1 MINKIFKNK
10 KNIILT
16 IIGLLILFLI
26 FIILFYTLSLTP
38 VNRKSNKDVLF
49 LVNDGDATSTVINN
63 LKEEKLIKNKFTA
76 KVYVRLHHYSAQKGT
91 YKLSQKMSAK
101 SIFKAINDGKTEK
114 EDITVT
120 FVEGKRLTNYAETI
134 SKNFG
139 FDYDEVM
146 NTFDDKTYINELINK
161 YSFLTTDILNE
172 SIYHP
177 LEGYLF
183 PDTYTFY
190 KTSTIKDIIEKML
203 DNTEIKLNS
212 LDSEIK
218 SSSFSIHEI
227 MTLASIVELEGA
239 GTNERAGIAGVF
251 INRLNSGIALGSDVT
266 TYYAVNKD
274 FTSDLRVS
282 ELNSCN
288 GYNTRNMSC
297 VKGLP
302 VGPIASPGLDA
313 LKAAITPE
321 KNDYLYFVADKNG
334 KVYFSKTDAEH
345 NNTVARLKQEGL
357 WYTYN

>member
-76 KVYVRLHHYSAQKGT
+76 KMYVRLHHYSAQKGT

-134 SKNFG
+134 SKSFG

-218 SSSFSIHEI
+218 ASSFSIHEI

>member
-26 FIILFYTLSLTP
+26 SIILFYTLSLTP

>member
-26 FIILFYTLSLTP
+26 SIILFYTLSLTP

-218 SSSFSIHEI
+218 ASSFSIHEI

-239 GTNERAGIAGVF
+239 GTNDRAGIAGVF
-251 INRLNSGIALGSDVT
+251 VNRLNSGIALGSDVT

-334 KVYFSKTDAEH
+334 NVYFSKTDAEH

>member
-10 KNIILT
+10 KNIILA
-16 IIGLLILFLI
+16 IIGLLILLLI
-26 FIILFYTLSLTP
+26 SIILFYTLSLTP

-63 LKEEKLIKNKFTA
+63 LKEEKLIKNKFIA